1 MVTWTSDTGKM
12 KMDRLK
18 DKVAIITGALGGQGQ
33 VAVARFHAEGARV
46 LASDLAAQANGDV
59 SRLVT
64 KHPGEVAYV
73 GGDVC
78 EESVRE
84 AIIAAA
90 TDKFDGIDIL
100 YNNHGI
106 MVGKPFLDTTV
117 EELDKLLAVNL
128 RAPFLLSQLAAREMI
143 KRGGGVIIHN
153 SSVGGIV
160 GFPSMAAYGASKG
173 GLAQLARSM
182 ATDLA
187 VHNIRVNAICPGVV
201 DTQMPRRYLAD
212 LEDKEAAI
220 REMESMHLLKR
231 LAAPVEIV
239 NVALFLASSEASFMT
254 GAVIPVDGGLTA
266 I

>member
-1 MVTWTSDTGKM
+1 MG
-12 KMDRLK
+12 RLQ

-33 VAVARFHAEGARV
+33 VAVRRFVEEGAKV
-46 LASDLAAQANGDV
+46 LASDIAARANGEV
-59 SRLVT
+59 AALA
-64 KHPGEVAYV
+64 KAHPESVAYV
-73 GGDVC
+73 GGDLRDATSI
-78 EESVRE
+78 EKIVRT
-84 AIIAAA
+84 AMQR
-90 TDKFDGIDIL
+90 FGRVDIL

-117 EELDKLLAVNL
+117 EELDDLLAVNL
-128 RAPFLLSQLAAREMI
+128 RASFILSQAAARIMA
-143 KRGGGVIIHN
+143 KQGNGSIIHN

-187 VHNIRVNAICPGVV
+187 TFGIRVNAICPGVV
-201 DTQMPRRYLAD
+201 DTNMPRRYLKD
-212 LEDKEAAI
+212 VEDKDAAFKS
-220 REMESMHLLKR
+220 MAAMHLMNR
-231 LAAPVEIV
+231 LAEPIEIV
-239 NVALFLASSEASFMT
+239 NVALFLASDEASYMT